1 MKINALKRCILLYA
15 LMFNAVLFAQIGSGP
30 SSTASN
36 EDDVALESFDAAPTE
51 TPIDSKLVLLAIT
64 GVCFG
69 YFYYTKNRKAQTS

>member
-1 MKINALKRCILLYA
+1 MKINALKKCTLLCM
-15 LMFNAVLFAQIGSGP
+15 LMFNCVAFAQLYGTSGTQ
-30 SSTASN
+30 SSN
-36 EDDVALESFDAAPTE
+36 MEGDDPQTTQEEPGE